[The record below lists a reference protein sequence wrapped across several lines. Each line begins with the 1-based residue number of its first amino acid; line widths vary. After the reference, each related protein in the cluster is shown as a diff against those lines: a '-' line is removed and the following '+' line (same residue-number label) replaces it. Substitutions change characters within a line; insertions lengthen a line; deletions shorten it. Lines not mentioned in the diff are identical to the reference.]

1 MMGNDSMDDADSYLR
16 AAIVTSEHPG
26 KPLDGVVVA
35 ISTGHDVAVD
45 EPYLGA
51 IIQQAEERF
60 EIEQY
65 ATELRLGT
73 VYFDDVNGT
82 IVGIS
87 WENSPLVYEH
97 GDFDEPVAELP
108 EGLHPVKQLLE

>member
-1 MMGNDSMDDADSYLR
+1 MESGSTDDGDSYLR

-26 KPLDGVVVA
+26 KPLDGIVVA
-35 ISTGHDVAVD
+35 ISTPHDVSID

-51 IIQQAEERF
+51 VVEEAEERF
-60 EIEQY
+60 NIDQY
-65 ATELRLGT
+65 ATELRIGT
-73 VYFDDVNGT
+73 AYFNDVNGT
-82 IVGIS
+82 IVGVT

-108 EGLHPVKQLLE
+108 EGLHPAEQLLE